1 MRRLAAPLFILAAAG
16 FAATSASA
24 AAPGRGVAPAA
35 SAGVKAGAVVR
46 DSQGDAVG
54 QLESVVTDAE
64 GRAVQ
69 VVVRSR
75 VLAGARTQLRA
86 VPISSLRPSG
96 DGYALPLRKNEFEL
110 LPVLK
115 R

>member
-1 MRRLAAPLFILAAAG
+1 MRRLGAPLLILAAAG
-16 FAATSASA
+16 LAAASALA
-24 AAPGRGVAPAA
+24 AAPARGVAPAA
-35 SAGVKAGAVVR
+35 AAGVRAGAVVR
-46 DSQGDAVG
+46 DSQGDAIG
-54 QLESVVTDAE
+54 QIESVVTDAQ

-86 VPISSLRPSG
+86 VPVSSLRPSG
-96 DGYALPLRKNEFEL
+96 DGYALPLRRNEFEL